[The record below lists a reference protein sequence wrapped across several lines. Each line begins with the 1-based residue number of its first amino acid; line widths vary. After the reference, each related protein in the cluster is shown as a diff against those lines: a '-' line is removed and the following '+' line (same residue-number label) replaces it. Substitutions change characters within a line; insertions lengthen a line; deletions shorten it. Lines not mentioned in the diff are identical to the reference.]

1 MNIQLNNNLQVFEK
15 DSFTIQTIII
25 DNKPW
30 FLAREVCDI
39 LELSDTNKACS
50 KLDVDEKTTRN
61 LFVSGQNRDVILI
74 NESGLY
80 TLIIRSSKPKAK
92 EFRKWVTNEVIPT
105 IRETGGY
112 NLQKYPT
119 TYLDAIKALVVKEE
133 ERLELEHKINTS
145 TLFSEKE
152 KAYDKERVYNKDIKK
167 MYPYLNNSI
176 NNIME
181 FFGKYKYKDTSSYV
195 REEVEICVGEFLETC
210 TKEISSK
217 KRSVL
222 IYHEC
227 LIGGKLCVKKDLAIK
242 YLNYTEEDFI
252 LN

>member
-1 MNIQLNNNLQVFEK
+1 MNNELITIHDNSVLIKAVNSKELYEKLNVK
-15 DSFTIQTIII
+15 DNHRNWIKDQINHADLKENI
-25 DNKPW
+25 DYI
-30 FLAREVCDI
+30 RGE
-39 LELSDTNKACS
+39 
-50 KLDVDEKTTRN
+50 EKTA
-61 LFVSGQNRDVILI
+61 SGQIMKIYYLSIDAAKNIAMLNRSEVGKD
-74 NESGLY
+74 
-80 TLIIRSSKPKAK
+80 IRAYFISCEK
-92 EFRKWVTNEVIPT
+92 ELKENNFRLPATFEEALEDLLAT
-105 IRETGGY
+105 I
-112 NLQKYPT
+112 
-119 TYLDAIKALVVKEE
+119 KEKKK
-133 ERLELEHKINTS
+133 LEHTINTS

-210 TKEISSK
+210 TKEVSSK